1 MTEEEIKHYSQGT
14 YPLFELM
21 TLTYGLNLVESELLD
36 IIDCVRKMDEAGRI
50 VNENNNL
57 NKY

>member
-1 MTEEEIKHYSQGT
+1 MTEEDIKHYSQGT

-21 TLTYGLNLVESELLD
+21 TLTYGLNLVESELFD

-50 VNENNNL
+50 VNNDN
-57 NKY
+57 